1 MATATGLGWGNSSP
15 FQVTYRRS
23 ILGRLSSHFAVR
35 TVRQQRSSQV
45 LLQTLLAAQRS
56 VVRSHRLSSLAL
68 LAVLCA
74 SNKSLR
80 ATAVAN
86 RPYANCVT
94 SRTFFSVPEH
104 VDKGF
109 TVWSPCLLRQ
119 AIGQPLPAGT
129 STDLQI
135 DGQLWPRYR

>member
-1 MATATGLGWGNSSP
+1 MATSTGFGWGNTSP
-15 FQVTYRRS
+15 FQVTHRRGIIANWS
-23 ILGRLSSHFAVR
+23 KNHGVR
-35 TVRQQRSSQV
+35 TVRRQQINQTM
-45 LLQTLLAAQRS
+45 LQTMLAANRS
-56 VVRSHRLSSLAL
+56 VVRSNRVASLAWF
-68 LAVLCA
+68 AVLFA

-94 SRTFFSVPEH
+94 SRAFFSVPEH

-129 STDLQI
+129 STDIQI

>member
-1 MATATGLGWGNSSP
+1 MATSTGLGWGNTSP
-15 FQVTYRRS
+15 FQVTHRRGIIANWS
-23 ILGRLSSHFAVR
+23 KNHGVR

-74 SNKSLR
+74 ANKSLR
-80 ATAVAN
+80 APAVAN

-94 SRTFFSVPEH
+94 SRTFFSVPER
-104 VDKGF
+104 VDTGF
-109 TVWSPCLLRQ
+109 AVWSPCLLRQ

-129 STDLQI
+129 STDIQI

>member
-35 TVRQQRSSQV
+35 TLRRQRSSQA
-45 LLQTLLAAQRS
+45 LWQTLLAAQRS
-56 VVRSHRLSSLAL
+56 VVRSNRVSSLAL

-94 SRTFFSVPEH
+94 SRTFFSVPER
-104 VDKGF
+104 VDTGF
-109 TVWSPCLLRQ
+109 AVWSPCLLRH

-129 STDLQI
+129 SSDLQI